1 MPLARQQSG
10 AARLANDLR
19 LGLLHLP
26 LTPFDQHNY
35 LQLIE
40 ARAETITRVV
50 TALKGV
56 RDLSTAVDVG
66 CGVGFFSETLRDCGL
81 AVHGFDARRE
91 NVFEAVRRFPGIH
104 FQQADLED
112 RAVLSLGKFD
122 LTLCFGLLYHLE
134 NPMLAARHLRALTG
148 QALLLES
155 MCIPEGHAALLLR
168 EEPHVEDQSLTDIAL
183 YPSEICLVKML
194 YRAGFAAV
202 YRLRDLPDHE
212 DFRETP
218 QNARRRTVLLA
229 TVDGVPVSHETFELL
244 TEPRASPDPW
254 SKTPLAPLPSFA
266 PRIWRFLQR
275 PRREQYISLMQ
286 RARRR
291 FPALPLLWRTSS
303 GSWWLARD
311 SALDERLIHAS
322 FEERETLFM
331 QQVLRPGMTVVDAG
345 AHHGFYTLLA
355 SRLVGRTGRVI
366 AFEPSPRE
374 RKRWRAHARINL
386 RRNAE
391 IHACALGDD
400 THEQTLYVVQGRED
414 WCNSLREP
422 QVDAQFIPVRVQV
435 RRLDEVLE
443 DRRVSKLHFLKLDVE
458 GAELSALRGAHGTL
472 LSSRPVI
479 LAEVQD
485 LRTRAWG
492 YRAQDILDFLSGRN
506 YSWFAI
512 TSCGALRL
520 ASTRRSFYA
529 ANLVALP
536 AERVQEFRALI
547 AQDR

>member
-1 MPLARQQSG
+1 MPLAHQPFTP
-10 AARLANDLR
+10 ADLAKDLR
-19 LGLLHLP
+19 LGLIHLP
-26 LTPFDQHNY
+26 LTAFDQYNY

-40 ARAETITRVV
+40 ARAETIARVV
-50 TALKGV
+50 TMLKSV
-56 RDLSTAVDVG
+56 RALSTALDVG

-81 AVHGFDARRE
+81 AVRGFDARRE
-91 NVFEAVRRFPGIH
+91 NVFEAVRRFPGIQFH
-104 FQQADLED
+104 QTDLED
-112 RAVLSLGKFD
+112 PTVLSLGKFD

-134 NPMLAARHLRALTG
+134 NPMLAVRHLHALTG
-148 QALLLES
+148 KALLLES
-155 MCIPEGHAALLLR
+155 MCIPDGRTALLLR
-168 EEPHVEDQSLTDIAL
+168 EEPRVKDQSLTDIAL

-212 DFRETP
+212 DFQQTL
-218 QNARRRTVLLA
+218 QHARRRTVLLA
-229 TVDGVPVSHETFELL
+229 TVDGIPASRETFELL
-244 TEPRASPDPW
+244 TEPRASRDPW
-254 SKTPLAPLPSFA
+254 SKRPLAPLPSFG

-275 PRREQYISLMQ
+275 PRREQYISLVQ

-331 QQVLRPGMTVVDAG
+331 QRVLRPGMTVVDAG

-355 SRLVGRTGRVI
+355 SRLVGRTGRVV

-374 RKRWRAHARINL
+374 RKRWRAHVRINL
-386 RRNAE
+386 CRNAE

-400 THEQTLYVVQGRED
+400 DHEQNLCVVQGRED

-422 QVDAQFIPVRVQV
+422 HVGGQYIPVRVQV
-435 RRLDEVLE
+435 KRLDEVLGE
-443 DRRVSKLHFLKLDVE
+443 LQVPELHVLKLDVE
-458 GAELSALRGAHGTL
+458 GAELSVLRGARETL

-492 YRAQDILDFLSGRN
+492 YHAQDLIDFLTERG

-520 ASTRRSFYA
+520 ASTRRSFYS

-536 AERVQEFRALI
+536 AEHIQEFRALI
-547 AQDR
+547 AQDH